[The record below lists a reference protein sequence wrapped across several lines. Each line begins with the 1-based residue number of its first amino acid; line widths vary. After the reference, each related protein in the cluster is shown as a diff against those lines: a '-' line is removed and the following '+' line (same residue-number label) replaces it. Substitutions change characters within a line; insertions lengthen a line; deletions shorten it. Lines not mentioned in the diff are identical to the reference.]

1 MEVQV
6 LLATPFLRNMNC
18 AVVNYEEKYF
28 NDVANLIARFRVT
41 LQGFKGLTINPD
53 FESAKEEL
61 KEYLNEKYP
70 LYVALVDNK
79 VVGYIL
85 LRVHYVVW
93 IEHIF
98 VLEEYRR
105 QGIASLLFDKAEQ
118 YSDNL
123 QNDTVFN
130 YVHPNNNVMISFLKS
145 KGYSVLNLIEIRK
158 PFNGEKTTTKVK
170 VGDNE
175 FDY

>member
-1 MEVQV
+1 
-6 LLATPFLRNMNC
+6 MNYC
-18 AVVNYEEKYF
+18 VVDYEDKYF
-28 NDVANLIARFRVT
+28 DDVALLIANFRVV
-41 LQGFKGLTINPD
+41 LQGFKNIETTPD
-53 FESAKEEL
+53 VESAKEEL
-61 KEYLNEKYP
+61 KEYISEKYP
-70 LYVALVDNK
+70 LYIAIKDNK

-98 VLEEYRR
+98 VLKEYRR
-105 QGIASLLFDKAEQ
+105 QGIASMLFDKAEE
-118 YSDNL
+118 YSNNL

-130 YVHPNNNVMISFLKS
+130 YVHPNNNVMIDFLKS